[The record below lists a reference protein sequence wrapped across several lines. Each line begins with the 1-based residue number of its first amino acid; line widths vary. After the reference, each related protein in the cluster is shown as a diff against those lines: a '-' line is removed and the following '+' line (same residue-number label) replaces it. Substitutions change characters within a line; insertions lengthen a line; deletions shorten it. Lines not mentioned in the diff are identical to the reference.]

1 MISINEIMSD
11 TLQPILLVDDEPEIV
26 TMFREVLKRDY
37 TVHTATNG
45 AEALDLLRE
54 NEIDAIVADH
64 MMPKMTG
71 VELLQEAHEIKP
83 NTARILVTASQEVE
97 HLRDAINLARVHRFV
112 SKPVRL
118 AELRAVVSGALR
130 EAFLES
136 ENTSLVDELQDKN
149 KLLNRALS
157 RVQNHERELEREVA
171 NRTRELQEANEKLKE
186 LALKDGLTG
195 VYNHRFFQES
205 LSAELARAARHQHS
219 VGLLFIDVDYF
230 KNFND
235 MAGHQAGDAVL
246 RQLGKM
252 LNNSGESPD
261 YRYSGRCSDIT
272 ARYGGEEFVV
282 ILPETSKES
291 STIRG
296 ERIRMMIE
304 EYPFEMREVQPEKKI
319 TASIGVSVYPDDAL
333 TKQALI
339 KVADEALYVAK
350 RNGRNQVQIAN
361 PSGESPDDLE
371 TTEKITIESS

>member
-1 MISINEIMSD
+1 
-11 TLQPILLVDDEPEIV
+11 
-26 TMFREVLKRDY
+26 
-37 TVHTATNG
+37 
-45 AEALDLLRE
+45 
-54 NEIDAIVADH
+54 
-64 MMPKMTG
+64 
-71 VELLQEAHEIKP
+71 
-83 NTARILVTASQEVE
+83 
-97 HLRDAINLARVHRFV
+97 
-112 SKPVRL
+112 VRL

-136 ENTSLVDELQDKN
+136 ENSSLVDELQDKN

-333 TKQALI
+333 TKQTLI